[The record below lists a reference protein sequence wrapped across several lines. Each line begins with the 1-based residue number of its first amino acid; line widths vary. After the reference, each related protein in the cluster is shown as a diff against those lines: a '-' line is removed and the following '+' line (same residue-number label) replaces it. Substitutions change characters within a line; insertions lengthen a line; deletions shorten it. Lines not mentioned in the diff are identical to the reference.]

1 MLDRMG
7 CTTSCQTMQ
16 ELFTTKV
23 WSDFHPYS
31 NQKQTYESDFRIRR
45 ASIPRSQSNAYR
57 RVLGSN
63 FNRFG
68 TVSEPLKREC
78 IMKGIFGSVVD
89 IEPRQGA
96 LDILENCVSRMRLWE
111 APYDL
116 DAHFVKDIDVLINHA
131 ELDDNLDNKIYIMAQ
146 CIRIV
151 TDIIDR
157 IEHGEEDEI

>member
-1 MLDRMG
+1 
-7 CTTSCQTMQ
+7 MQ

-31 NQKQTYESDFRIRR
+31 NQKQTCERDFRLRR
-45 ASIPRSQSNAYR
+45 VNIPRSQNNAYR
-57 RVLGSN
+57 RVLGSK

-68 TVSEPLKREC
+68 TVAEPFKGEC

-96 LDILENCVSRMRLWE
+96 LDILENCVKRMRLWE
-111 APYDL
+111 APYDV
-116 DAHFVKDIDVLINHA
+116 DSHFVKDIDVLLEHA
-131 ELDDNLDNKIYIMAQ
+131 KRDEDIDNKIFIMAQ

>member
-1 MLDRMG
+1 MI
-7 CTTSCQTMQ
+7 Q

-23 WSDFHPYS
+23 WSDFRPVQQS
-31 NQKQTYESDFRIRR
+31 KQTYERDFRLRR
-45 ASIPRSQSNAYR
+45 ANIPPSQKNAYR
-57 RVLGSN
+57 RVLGSK

-68 TVSEPLKREC
+68 TVAEPLKREC

-96 LDILENCVSRMRLWE
+96 LDILENCVKRMRLWE